1 MSTPE
6 TFSRDYAKGTPVRTS
21 DGPFGSIEEVVA
33 DRAAEHESVLRVRR
47 DSDGEVIDVPAHFID
62 LARSNADAVVLNTA
76 FGGVDTVATAT
87 TSTSAADELIIPVRE
102 EVLVPETRETD
113 LGKVIV
119 HKRVEDVPVSTS
131 VDLERDQVAVERV
144 EINERV
150 ESVPGPRQ
158 EGDTL
163 IIPVVEEVLY
173 TEKRLMLREE
183 IRITKQRL
191 TEAVGIEET
200 LKREVVEFEERR
212 RGTVADTLDPVDG
225 GTTTSR

>member
-1 MSTPE
+1 MAKSD
-6 TFSRDYAKGTPVRTS
+6 TFSRDYAQGTPVRTQNDS
-21 DGPFGSIEEVVA
+21 FGTIEEVVA
-33 DRAAEHESVLRVRR
+33 DRAAASESVLRVRR
-47 DSDGEVIDVPAHFID
+47 ESDGSVIDVPAHVID
-62 LARSNADAVVLNTA
+62 TARSNADEVVLLA
-76 FGGVDTVATAT
+76 GFEQPVAAAT
-87 TSTSAADELIIPVRE
+87 TDKADELIIPVRE
-102 EVLVPETRETD
+102 EVLVPVTRETD

-119 HKRVEDVPVSTS
+119 HKRVEDVPVSSS
-131 VDLERDQVAVERV
+131 VDLGRDQVAVERV
-144 EINERV
+144 EINETIDTM
-150 ESVPGPRQ
+150 PGPRQ

-212 RGTVADTLDPVDG
+212 AGTIADTLDPIEEKK
-225 GTTTSR
+225 TTID